1 MKVNQFIINAN
12 SGDPQKLLAF
22 YRDVVGLPIEEGFG
36 DAALNAAGAI
46 VVFDSHS
53 ETHGAAQ
60 EPTRMLLNLM
70 VDDLEAEQKR
80 IEGHGV
86 KFIRSA
92 GREYWGGVI
101 STFPDPDGN
110 LVQLMEYKPE

>member
-1 MKVNQFIINAN
+1 MQVNQFIINPTTE
-12 SGDPQKLLAF
+12 SPEKLYAF
-22 YRDVVGLPIEEGFG
+22 YKDVVGLSVQEGFG
-36 DAALNAAGAI
+36 EAALNAAGAI
-46 VVFDSHS
+46 FVFDTHS
-53 ETHGAAQ
+53 ETHGAAK
-60 EPTRMLLNLM
+60 EPTRFLLSLM
-70 VDDLEAEQKR
+70 VDDLVAEQRR

-86 KFIRSA
+86 KFIRTA